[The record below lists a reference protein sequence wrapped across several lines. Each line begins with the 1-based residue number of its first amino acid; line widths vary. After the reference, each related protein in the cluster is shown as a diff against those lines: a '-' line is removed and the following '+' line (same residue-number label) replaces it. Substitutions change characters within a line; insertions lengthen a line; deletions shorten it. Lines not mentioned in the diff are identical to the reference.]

1 MFFSFGA
8 KRQRIK
14 RWSALLLAIAV
25 VLVGPVSAGFS
36 STASFQGLGDLPG
49 GSVWSIAY
57 DISADGST
65 VVGDS
70 YSASGREAFR
80 WTKAS
85 GLRGLG
91 VMPVENAY
99 SSASSV
105 SGDGGYVTGDIRT
118 EDYASEAFLWSEP
131 NGFLFLGALT
141 EPSEIYGGAW
151 SKAAGISDDGSIVVG
166 TSLTDDPI
174 PAQVAFR
181 WTAIDG
187 MQALGDLPGGDYLSG
202 AKGVSADGTV
212 VVGHSRSA
220 FGDEAFRWSQSGGM
234 EPLGDLPGGF
244 FASYAYAVSADGAVV
259 VGASYSEHGWR
270 EAFRWT
276 ESEGMTGLGDLP
288 GGDFYSKAQAVSA
301 DGSVVV
307 GQSVVSIDGHYE
319 DEAFIWDEHNGMRS
333 IKEVLRREGIDMT
346 GWTLYN
352 TTGIS
357 EDGLKVV
364 GYGETPDGNVEAWIA
379 TLPTPASIERVGPEW
394 ITTYNGSANMA
405 DWATTI
411 AVDERGCVYT
421 GGTSYKARLDS
432 DFLTVKYDAN
442 GTKLWSAKYVGPVAG
457 LSEVSGLGIDKS
469 GNVYVTGDINAGEYG
484 ACVTIKYD
492 SNGNELWAAKYDKG
506 PDMSAAAYDIAL
518 DAYCNAYIAGRVMVN
533 TKYKCL
539 TIKYDPNGNEKW
551 ATIYDIA
558 SAHRSVGYAMATNDH
573 GEVYVAGCT
582 YRGSE
587 SYYMTVKYD
596 PNGMQLWAA
605 QYGQEDSDASAWD
618 IALDESGNAYVTGES
633 LDRAGSDTLDVA
645 TIKYGADG
653 NEIWVKRYDP
663 GMQGSG
669 GKIALDAQGNVYVGG
684 NLGRPYDDSGDQ
696 LVLKYDPNGNEMWAE
711 SYNGPADG
719 ADMLLDMVV
728 DPPGNVYI
736 TGYSSN
742 GSDRDYITIKY
753 NTDGWK
759 SWVQNYDG
767 PANGDDGAGGIAVDG
782 AGNIYVTGGSEGSG
796 SEIECATIK
805 YSKCTQTGD
814 IDCDRDVDFGDFAV
828 LAYNWLDINCGKC
841 GWADLTDDG
850 NTGMDD
856 LLVLA
861 ENWLA
866 GITP

>member
-14 RWSALLLAIAV
+14 RRSALALAIAV
-25 VLVGPVSAGFS
+25 VLLGPVSASFS
-36 STASFQGLGDLPG
+36 TTGSFQGLGDLAD

-80 WTKAS
+80 WTQGS
-85 GLRGLG
+85 GLYGLG
-91 VMPVENAY
+91 LIPVENAY

-118 EDYASEAFLWSEP
+118 QNYAGEAFLWSEP
-131 NGFLFLGALT
+131 NGFLFLGALV
-141 EPSEIYGGAW
+141 EPLDSHWSEATGV
-151 SKAAGISDDGSIVVG
+151 SDDGSIVVG
-166 TSLTDDPI
+166 TSLTDDPT

-187 MQALGDLPGGDYLSG
+187 MQALGDLPGGDYRSS
-202 AKGVSADGTV
+202 ANGVSSDGTV

-220 FGDEAFRWSQSGGM
+220 FGGEAFRWSESGGM
-234 EPLGDLPGGF
+234 EPLGDLPGGA
-244 FASYAYAVSADGAVV
+244 FASYAYAA
-259 VGASYSEHGWR
+259 
-270 EAFRWT
+270 
-276 ESEGMTGLGDLP
+276 
-288 GGDFYSKAQAVSA
+288 SA

-307 GQSVVSIDGHYE
+307 GTSHSEHSWREAFRWTQAEGMKGLGDLPGGEFYSIANAVSGDGSVVVGLSESSLSGNYE
-319 DEAFIWDEHNGMRS
+319 DDAFVWDEYYGMRS
-333 IKEVLRREGIDMT
+333 IREVLRREGIDMT
-346 GWTLYN
+346 GWTLYGA
-352 TTGIS
+352 TGIS

-364 GYGETPDGNVEAWIA
+364 GYGENPDGNGEAWIA
-379 TLPTPASIERVGPEW
+379 TLPAPASIERVGPEW

-421 GGTSYKARLDS
+421 GGTSYKAFLDS
-432 DFLTVKYDAN
+432 DYLTVKYDAN
-442 GTKLWSAKYVGPVAG
+442 GTILWSARYVGPVASVNG
-457 LSEVSGLGIDKS
+457 ISDLVIDKF

-506 PDMSAAAYDIAL
+506 PDMSAVAYAIAL
-518 DAYCNAYIAGRVMVN
+518 DPHCNAYIAGRVMVN

-551 ATIYDIA
+551 ASIYDIA
-558 SAHRSVGYAMATNDH
+558 SAHRSVGHTVATDNYGD
-573 GEVYVAGCT
+573 VCVTGCT
-582 YRGSE
+582 YMPGGVE
-587 SYYMTVKYD
+587 SFYMTVKYD
-596 PNGMQLWAA
+596 ANGTELWAA
-605 QYGQEDSDASAWD
+605 EYGQEDSDASAWD

-645 TIKYGADG
+645 TIKYGVDG
-653 NEIWVKRYDP
+653 NEIWVSRYS
-663 GMQGSG
+663 SG
-669 GKIALDAQGNVYVGG
+669 WLARGRQIALDAQGNVYVGG

-711 SYNGPADG
+711 SYNGPADH
-719 ADMLLDMVV
+719 ADLLLDMAV
-728 DPPGNVYI
+728 DAPGNVYV

-782 AGNIYVTGGSEGSG
+782 DGNIYVTGGSEGSG

-828 LAYNWLDINCGKC
+828 LAHNWLDINCGKC
-841 GWADLTDDG
+841 GWADLTDDA
-850 NTGMDD
+850 NVGMDD
-856 LLVLA
+856 LLVLT